1 MGALAAR
8 AAVHGAVLNMRI
20 NAGDIKPADASVTE
34 MLAEAA
40 DMQRRAD
47 AAEAEILEIVNNKIA
62 AV

>member
-1 MGALAAR
+1 
-8 AAVHGAVLNMRI
+8 MRI